1 MNRQQE
7 YWDLIRQLDQT
18 PEALDGTALRAKAR
32 AKRRRMG
39 KRWGISLGGAAGVCA
54 AFILAVNTLP
64 TFALVV
70 TMNAINTALRQ
81 RGQAIRDWD
90 QRDKVIQKFSVL
102 GGKVYALAPS
112 NRPSEVSTNGD
123 GDEKPGG

>member
-1 MNRQQE
+1 M
-7 YWDLIRQLDQT
+7 
-18 PEALDGTALRAKAR
+18 AGA
-32 AKRRRMG
+32 RRRATARRRQRPSRM
-39 KRWGISLGGAAGVCA
+39 LEDPA
-54 AFILAVNTLP
+54 

-112 NRPSEVSTNGD
+112 SRPSEVSTNGD

>member
-1 MNRQQE
+1 
-7 YWDLIRQLDQT
+7 
-18 PEALDGTALRAKAR
+18 
-32 AKRRRMG
+32 
-39 KRWGISLGGAAGVCA
+39 
-54 AFILAVNTLP
+54 
-64 TFALVV
+64 
-70 TMNAINTALRQ
+70 MNAINTALRQ

-112 NRPSEVSTNGD
+112 SRPSEVSTNGD

>member
-1 MNRQQE
+1 MSKKKRSRRGPWPLGRGKTQGSSA
-7 YWDLIRQLDQT
+7 
-18 PEALDGTALRAKAR
+18 EASKAF
-32 AKRRRMG
+32 AE
-39 KRWGISLGGAAGVCA
+39 LE
-54 AFILAVNTLP
+54 TLP
-64 TFALVV
+64 TFALVI

-112 NRPSEVSTNGD
+112 SRPSEVSTNGD

>member
-1 MNRQQE
+1 MAAWPRQDAGQ
-7 YWDLIRQLDQT
+7 QC
-18 PEALDGTALRAKAR
+18 
-32 AKRRRMG
+32 
-39 KRWGISLGGAAGVCA
+39 GGVKG
-54 AFILAVNTLP
+54 LAELETLP

-81 RGQAIRDWD
+81 RGQVIRDWD

-112 NRPSEVSTNGD
+112 SRPSEVSTNGD

>member
-1 MNRQQE
+1 MSKKKRSKKGPWPLGRGKTQGNSA
-7 YWDLIRQLDQT
+7 
-18 PEALDGTALRAKAR
+18 EASKAF
-32 AKRRRMG
+32 AE
-39 KRWGISLGGAAGVCA
+39 LE
-54 AFILAVNTLP
+54 TLP

-112 NRPSEVSTNGD
+112 NRPSEVST
-123 GDEKPGG
+123 KWRRR